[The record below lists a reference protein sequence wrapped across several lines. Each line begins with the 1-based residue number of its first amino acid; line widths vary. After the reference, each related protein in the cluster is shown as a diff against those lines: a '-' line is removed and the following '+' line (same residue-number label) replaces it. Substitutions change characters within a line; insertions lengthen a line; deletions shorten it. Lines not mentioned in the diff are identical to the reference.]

1 MCVCVLDHLSSVRFF
16 ETLWTVARQIPL
28 SMGFFRQEY
37 WSGLSCPP
45 PGDPPNPGIEPK
57 SLTSPALAGEFFTTS
72 TTWEDTYLCKA
83 PLTLRRLQRL
93 VLDDDRP
100 PRCSLW
106 GSGVWGIIQVSQG
119 DCRLHK
125 VRTLEKGCERGPRSG
140 AVSGEDGSQSEL
152 FWAASGAVSRGL
164 GGCLLDL
171 GRVEEAGGKQGVGEG
186 GQCAGGGHL
195 AWAGPEC

>member
-1 MCVCVLDHLSSVRFF
+1 M
-16 ETLWTVARQIPL
+16 
-28 SMGFFRQEY
+28 
-37 WSGLSCPP
+37 
-45 PGDPPNPGIEPK
+45 
-57 SLTSPALAGEFFTTS
+57 
-72 TTWEDTYLCKA
+72 
-83 PLTLRRLQRL
+83 
-93 VLDDDRP
+93 
-100 PRCSLW
+100 
-106 GSGVWGIIQVSQG
+106 
-119 DCRLHK
+119 
-125 VRTLEKGCERGPRSG
+125 RTLEKGCERGPRSG